1 MININDH
8 VVEIEGTKYIPYDI
22 AVKALNNVYTS
33 QVDSKIDNLQ
43 EKLVESIKNISNLK
57 LDD

>member
-1 MININDH
+1 MININDY
-8 VVEIEGTKYIPYDI
+8 VVEIDGTKYIPYDI

-33 QVDSKIDNLQ
+33 EVDSKIDDLQ
-43 EKLVESIKNISNLK
+43 VKLVESIKNISNIK

>member
-8 VVEIEGTKYIPYDI
+8 VVEIDGIKYVPYDI
-22 AVKALNNVYTS
+22 AIKAVNNIYTS
-33 QVDSKIDNLQ
+33 EVDTKIDDLHV
-43 EKLVESIKNISNLK
+43 KLVESIKNISNIK

>member
-1 MININDH
+1 MININDY
-8 VVEIEGTKYIPYDI
+8 VIEIDGTKYIPYDI

-33 QVDSKIDNLQ
+33 EVDSKIDDLQ
-43 EKLVESIKNISNLK
+43 TKLVESIKNISNIK